1 MNNNHYGIKNV
12 EAKGDCFFLVLK
24 DAFASIKMKTTVEKL
39 RSALAAQV
47 TEDTFRTYRD
57 LYVMYKK
64 SIKTDTALMES
75 MVSQNEELKQQL
87 KMSSDR
93 EQQMAIVEK
102 AKELAKYFNR
112 IKRERQMSY
121 ELLQENNMMKGVN
134 TLHKFKRLVRTC
146 RFWGDSWAISTFERL
161 LNIKFILLSN
171 ESFDNDDYANVLQ
184 CGDSNLMGKEVFT
197 PNYYIMADYNGSHYK
212 LITYKKKGI
221 LKFDEIPYDLKKLIV
236 TKCLE
241 KQAGTFSLIPDFM
254 EFQKQVMDEEPR
266 GLDPDDPVDVNT
278 EDGRVG
284 DSKEQLYDPN
294 TVFQFYSKSTGKPK
308 PGKGA
313 GEKIAPEKMKE
324 FAELAQIPDW
334 RKHLSNFW
342 MQEFVLD
349 KRRWGSVEHYYQA
362 SKFKK
367 QNQDFYN
374 QFSLDSRSELSRD
387 PVMAKGAGG
396 KTGKSHGKQIRPKNV
411 VIDKDFFIT
420 NRHEV
425 EMKDAMRAKFTQNK
439 NLSEILL
446 ATRDA
451 KLVHYARGNP
461 PIVFNNLMEVRR
473 EIFLKEQTAEK

>member
-1 MNNNHYGIKNV
+1 
-12 EAKGDCFFLVLK
+12 
-24 DAFASIKMKTTVEKL
+24 
-39 RSALAAQV
+39 
-47 TEDTFRTYRD
+47 
-57 LYVMYKK
+57 
-64 SIKTDTALMES
+64 
-75 MVSQNEELKQQL
+75 
-87 KMSSDR
+87 
-93 EQQMAIVEK
+93 
-102 AKELAKYFNR
+102 
-112 IKRERQMSY
+112 
-121 ELLQENNMMKGVN
+121 
-134 TLHKFKRLVRTC
+134 
-146 RFWGDSWAISTFERL
+146 
-161 LNIKFILLSN
+161 
-171 ESFDNDDYANVLQ
+171 
-184 CGDSNLMGKEVFT
+184 
-197 PNYYIMADYNGSHYK
+197 
-212 LITYKKKGI
+212 
-221 LKFDEIPYDLKKLIV
+221 
-236 TKCLE
+236 
-241 KQAGTFSLIPDFM
+241 
-254 EFQKQVMDEEPR
+254 FQKQVMDEEPR
-266 GLDPDDPVDVNT
+266 GLDPDDTVNVNT
-278 EDGRVG
+278 DDSRVG

-396 KTGKSHGKQIRPKNV
+396 KTGKSRGKQIRPKNV
-411 VIDKDFFIT
+411 VIDKDFFVT

-439 NLSEILL
+439 NLSELL
-446 ATRDA
+446 KATRDA
-451 KLVHYARGNP
+451 KLVHYARGHP

-473 EIFLKEQTAEK
+473 EIFLKEQTVEKITE